1 MSGAQPRAE
10 VTDALL
16 DSVVLTVRAEG
27 GLQAAITLR
36 MVSALTRMGF
46 LPRGSHAGVDVAG
59 RWLRVAA
66 EYGSVFAERGGLNIL

>member
-1 MSGAQPRAE
+1 
-10 VTDALL
+10 
-16 DSVVLTVRAEG
+16 
-27 GLQAAITLR
+27 

-46 LPRGSHAGVDVAG
+46 LPRGSHAAVDIAG